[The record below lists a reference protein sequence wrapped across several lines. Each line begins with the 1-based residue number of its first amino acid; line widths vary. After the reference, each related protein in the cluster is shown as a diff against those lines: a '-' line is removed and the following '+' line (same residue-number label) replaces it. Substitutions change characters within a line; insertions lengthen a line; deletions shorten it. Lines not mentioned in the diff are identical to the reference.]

1 MKINLIIFI
10 VLICAINI
18 QGITMENKLY
28 HHFPDGKFR
37 NPEGSPERKENVNW
51 SFRTFNK
58 EKKKLDM
65 SLPSDHSIK
74 KEVVLKNLMK
84 NQNND
89 FLYMVQMI
97 NPH

>member
-10 VLICAINI
+10 VLVCAINI

-28 HHFPDGKFR
+28 HHLPDGKFR

-58 EKKKLDM
+58 EKKKLVQIDFGVEIEM
-65 SLPSDHSIK
+65 TVTVTDCR
-74 KEVVLKNLMK
+74 
-84 NQNND
+84 NQIC
-89 FLYMVQMI
+89 LI
-97 NPH
+97 NYLL

>member
-28 HHFPDGKFR
+28 HHLPDGKFR

-58 EKKKLDM
+58 EKRY
-65 SLPSDHSIK
+65 
-74 KEVVLKNLMK
+74 
-84 NQNND
+84 
-89 FLYMVQMI
+89 LYLEEMHIDRNVGTSYKHLYG
-97 NPH
+97 NE